1 MKNLVNY
8 QKILK
13 SLAPSQLSLDLRN
26 VERLLKMSK
35 NGDFSNNE
43 IIADTN
49 TQYGMAYCFGNSE
62 SFLIQ

>member
-13 SLAPSQLSLDLRN
+13 PPGSSQFGLDLRK
-26 VERLLKMSK
+26 VERPPKKSQ

-43 IIADTN
+43 IIADTKWI
-49 TQYGMAYCFGNSE
+49 SP
-62 SFLIQ
+62 

>member
-26 VERLLKMSK
+26 VERLLKMSE

-43 IIADTN
+43 IIADTKRIS
-49 TQYGMAYCFGNSE
+49 QEF
-62 SFLIQ
+62 